1 MHVVIDGRMVSNTGI
16 GRWLENI
23 VAHLL
28 RVNSGHRITVL
39 VNPESER
46 LRGFDGATRRLPRR
60 APIYSL
66 REQWVLPLELRR
78 CRPDL
83 AHFPNFNV
91 PLAARAP
98 YVLTLCDIIYYC
110 DPAACPS
117 RLAHRYA
124 RAMIALAARRARKIL
139 TISEYSKREI
149 VRHLGLPAEKVA
161 VVYPAVR
168 ADRFRTGMPS
178 VEIEAAKQKFGI
190 HRPYIFY
197 TGNHEPRK
205 NLPALIRAFRSLATR
220 RRWQLVLGGR
230 LDPRRQSL
238 YDEAADLI
246 AGGDLRLCGE
256 IPEADL
262 SLLYAGASVFVFP
275 SSCEG
280 FGLPPLEAMACGAPV
295 ICADSTSLP
304 EVVGDAALLVPP
316 GDPNALTVA
325 LDRVLS
331 SPGLREELRDKGLAR
346 ARRFSWDRAALEV
359 LALYEQALSG

>member
-28 RVNSGHRITVL
+28 RAASGHRITVL
-39 VNPESER
+39 VDRESER
-46 LRGFDGATRRLPRR
+46 LRGFNGAARRLTRR

-83 AHFPNFNV
+83 AHYPNFNV
-91 PLAARAP
+91 PLASRLP

-124 RAMIALAARRARKIL
+124 RAMISLAALRARKIL

-149 VRHLGLPAEKVA
+149 IRHLGLPAEKVA

-168 ADRFRTGMPS
+168 ADCFRTGFP
-178 VEIEAAKQKFGI
+178 VAEIEAAKRKFGI

-205 NLPALIRAFRSLATR
+205 NLPTLLRAFRGLAAR
-220 RRWQLVLGGR
+220 KRWQLVIGGR
-230 LDPRRQSL
+230 LDPRRRSF
-238 YDEAADLI
+238 YDDAADLV
-246 AGGDLRLCGE
+246 ATGDIRLCGE
-256 IPEADL
+256 IHEPDL
-262 SLLYAGASVFVFP
+262 PLLYAGAEVFAFP

-280 FGLPPLEAMACGAPV
+280 FGLPPLEAMACGTPV
-295 ICADSTSLP
+295 ICSDATSLP
-304 EVVGDAALLVPP
+304 EVVGDAAMLVPP
-316 GDPNALTVA
+316 GDPNALYAA
-325 LDRVLS
+325 LERVLG
-331 SPGLREELRDKGLAR
+331 SPGLREELRDKGLTR
-346 ARRFSWDRAALEV
+346 ARRFSWDRAAREV
-359 LALYEQALSG
+359 LALYEQALSE

>member
-28 RVNSGHRITVL
+28 RAGSGHRFTVL
-39 VNPESER
+39 VDGESER
-46 LRGFDGATRRLPRR
+46 LRSFNGAARHLSRR

-83 AHFPNFNV
+83 AHYPNFNV

-117 RLAHRYA
+117 RLAYRYA
-124 RAMIALAARRARKIL
+124 RAMISLAARRARKIL
-139 TISEYSKREI
+139 TISEYSKSEI
-149 VRHLGLPAEKVA
+149 VRHLGLPPDKIA

-168 ADRFRTGMPS
+168 VDCFHARQPAAQ
-178 VEIEAAKQKFGI
+178 IEATKRKFGI
-190 HRPYIFY
+190 YRPYIFY

-205 NLPALIRAFRSLATR
+205 NLPTLLRAFRDLGAR
-220 RRWQLVLGGR
+220 KHLQLVIGGR
-230 LDPRRQSL
+230 LAPRRQSF
-238 YDEAADLI
+238 YGSAADLV
-246 AGGDLRLCGE
+246 ATGDVRLCGE
-256 IPEADL
+256 IPEAEL
-262 SLLYAGASVFVFP
+262 PLLYAGASVFVFP

-295 ICADSTSLP
+295 ICTDSTSLP
-304 EVVGDAALLVPP
+304 EVVGDAAVLVPP
-316 GDPNALTVA
+316 GNSESLHAALE
-325 LDRVLS
+325 RVLS
-331 SPGLREELRDKGLAR
+331 SLGLREELREKGLAR
-346 ARRFSWDRAALEV
+346 ARRFSWDRAAREV
-359 LALYEQALSG
+359 LGLYEQALSG